1 MRVWIASVLLTALA
15 ATPAFA
21 QGTKPAQPA
30 PTPQQKP
37 AEQKPV
43 EPKPAEQKAGE
54 QKPGPATMEG
64 SPLAGVP
71 FAERPF
77 PLKDDGTYAEFMGPV
92 AAGLGRTC
100 GRLETYGWEL
110 TGLDQ
115 TGAQTRADR
124 IFQTTM
130 GAFKAGGYTI
140 TEVTAKVAEQGMAAY
155 TADKEGKQLVLF
167 WAPVPDALM
176 LLLCGNGEKK

>member
-30 PTPQQKP
+30 PPPQQKP
-37 AEQKPV
+37 AEQKP
-43 EPKPAEQKAGE
+43 AEQK
-54 QKPGPATMEG
+54 PAAPVTMEG
-64 SPLAGVP
+64 SPLAGVR

-77 PLKDDGTYAEFMGPV
+77 PLRDDGTYAEYMSPV
-92 AAGLGRTC
+92 AAGVGRTC
-100 GRLETYGWEL
+100 GRLETYGWEF
-110 TGLDQ
+110 TGLDEAA
-115 TGAQTRADR
+115 AQARADR

-140 TEVTAKVAEQGMAAY
+140 TEVSSKVAGPGLAVY
-155 TADKEGKQLVLF
+155 TADTNKKQFLLF
-167 WAPVPDALM
+167 WAPVQDAIM
-176 LLLCGNGEKK
+176 LLLCETGAKK